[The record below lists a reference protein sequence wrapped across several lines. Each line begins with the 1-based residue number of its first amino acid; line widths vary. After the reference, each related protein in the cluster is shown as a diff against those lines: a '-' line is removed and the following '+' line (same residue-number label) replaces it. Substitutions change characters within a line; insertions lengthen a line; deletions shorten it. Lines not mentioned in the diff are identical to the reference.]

1 MTTTSSGRLAAQ
13 PTRNG
18 LLWQA
23 GVILA
28 TALALTVN
36 VLASTLPLNGQDT
49 GAISDRF
56 SVYFVPAGY
65 VFAIWGLIY
74 VGWIAYSIYQALP
87 AQRDSALLRDIA
99 PWYILSGLANAAWL
113 FAWHYNQF
121 VLSIVVMLVLLA
133 ALIVIYRRLEAQRP
147 ASRAEFWTVYAT
159 FSVYL
164 GWISVA
170 TIANAT
176 SVLDF
181 VGWNGFGLSE
191 PLWAVIMLAV
201 AAALGLFFSVR
212 YADVG
217 YVAVLVWAFVGIA
230 VKHSGTPL
238 VAVTAG
244 VAAALLALSLFVT
257 VPRRRR
263 LTARP

>member
-18 LLWQA
+18 LLRQS

-28 TALALTVN
+28 TVLALTVN
-36 VLASTLPLNGQDT
+36 VLANTLPLNGQDT

-56 SVYFVPAGY
+56 SIYFVPAGY

-121 VLSIVVMLVLLA
+121 VLSLGIMLVLLA
-133 ALIVIYRRLEAQRP
+133 ALIVIYRRLEVQQP
-147 ASRAEFWTVYAT
+147 ASRAEFWTAYAT

-176 SVLDF
+176 GVLDYL
-181 VGWNGFGLSE
+181 GWNGFGISE
-191 PLWAVIMLAV
+191 PMWAVIMLVV
-201 AAALGLFFSVR
+201 ATVLGLLFSVR
-212 YADVG
+212 RADVA
-217 YVAVLVWAFVGIA
+217 YVSVLVWAFIGIA
-230 VKHSGTPL
+230 VKQNSTPL
-238 VAVTAG
+238 VSVTAG
-244 VAAALLALSLFVT
+244 AAAAVLALSLFFT
-257 VPRRRR
+257 VPRSRR
-263 LTARP
+263 LTARA